1 MGFAKN
7 TEVKRTESKS
17 LHPYKNEI
25 MEFSCRC
32 HTKVVVIEDIK
43 ES

>member
-25 MEFSCRC
+25 WNLVAAAILR
-32 HTKVVVIEDIK
+32 
-43 ES
+43 